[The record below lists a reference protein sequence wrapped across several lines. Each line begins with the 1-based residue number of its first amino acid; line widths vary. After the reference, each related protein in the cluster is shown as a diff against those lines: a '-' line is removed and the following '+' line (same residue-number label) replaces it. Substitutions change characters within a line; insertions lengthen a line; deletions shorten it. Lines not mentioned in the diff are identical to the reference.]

1 MNPIRHV
8 PAHEYWPCFVGSGEC
23 HTPAEF
29 VIDNGKGGDAYI
41 CPAHWEE
48 FQQMEAWLDGNPDR
62 YKKLADAIKAVE

>member
-1 MNPIRHV
+1 MNPVRQV

-29 VIDNGKGGDAYI
+29 VIDNGRGGDAYI

-48 FQQMEAWLDGNPDR
+48 FQAMEALLDADPAIAPR
-62 YKKLADAIKAVE
+62 LAKAIKEVE